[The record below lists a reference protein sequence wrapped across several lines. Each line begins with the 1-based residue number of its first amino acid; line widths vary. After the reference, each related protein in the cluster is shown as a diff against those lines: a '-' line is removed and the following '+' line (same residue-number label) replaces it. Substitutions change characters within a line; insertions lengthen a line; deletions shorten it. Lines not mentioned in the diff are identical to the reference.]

1 MLQIQISREEN
12 EKLRKRIGTTV
23 GKQIYQF
30 PPPPDDMIGN
40 IGIVKK
46 KKSLLI
52 NFFNY
57 Y

>member
-30 PPPPDDMIGN
+30 PQVGWATSRQHMLPYKGSQNEDSSI
-40 IGIVKK
+40 
-46 KKSLLI
+46 
-52 NFFNY
+52 
-57 Y
+57 